1 MCGSEWSDAS
11 FKVYFSIKFLFIF
24 FIPYVVIVISSI
36 KLLSFLASW
45 KQSINIRM
53 KPRRS
58 LSVDSPVR
66 PRLNLHQTTHY
77 LNNPAKGSKC
87 LIISNSSFATSPK
100 KIKKIVR
107 TPNEFMDG
115 GEVDS
120 FFLQQTTTTTSG
132 TTPSEIMSENSKSML
147 NKPRLHSSCSSLVPT
162 DKTTDSSKLTTL
174 SSVVTNMMRR
184 RRLTTFSNYTTSV
197 RQKASCL
204 VLIIVVLFI
213 FQWSPLW
220 IFQFLIIFSP
230 SDVLDVTNMQ
240 LVNLFVSTLSYSNTI
255 ANPVLYMLLTYNFK
269 LYFKKS
275 FNYNPSMPK
284 FFFRTK

>member
-1 MCGSEWSDAS
+1 MCGSEWSDFS
-11 FKVYFSIKFLFIF
+11 FKVYFSIKFIFIF
-24 FIPYVVIVISSI
+24 LIPYAVIVISSV

-45 KQSINIRM
+45 KQSINTRM
-53 KPRRS
+53 QPRRS

-66 PRLNLHQTTHY
+66 PRLNLHKTTHY
-77 LNNPAKGSKC
+77 LSNPAKGSKF
-87 LIISNSSFATSPK
+87 LNISNSSFATSPK

-120 FFLQQTTTTTSG
+120 FFLPQTTTTSG
-132 TTPSEIMSENSKSML
+132 ITPSEIMIENSKIML

-162 DKTTDSSKLTTL
+162 DKTTNSSKLTTL
-174 SSVVTNMMRR
+174 NSVVTNTIRR
-184 RRLTTFSNYTTSV
+184 RRLRTFSNYTTSV

-204 VLIIVVLFI
+204 VLIIVVLFL